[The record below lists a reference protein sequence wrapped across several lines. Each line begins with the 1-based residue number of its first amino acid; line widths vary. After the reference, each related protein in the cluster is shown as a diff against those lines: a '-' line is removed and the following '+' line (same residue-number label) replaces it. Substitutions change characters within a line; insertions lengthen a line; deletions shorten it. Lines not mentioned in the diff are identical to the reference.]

1 MLRPIYKL
9 MKKTEKF
16 VWTQEHQQC
25 FTEIKKRLSEYPVL
39 HLPTTTGRFV
49 LYSDT
54 SRRHASSSM
63 WQMQNGQP
71 KLIGYSSKTLPKAC
85 LNYSVTE
92 LEMFG
97 LSINLH
103 QWNHLIAKIDF
114 DCATDHLA
122 AVQIMHGKD
131 EPKGRIGRILEK
143 ILDYT
148 FRLYYVKG
156 KDLILAN
163 YFSHVPADC
172 HQANEVIPISF
183 VNLCR
188 PDDLTVWHDDEAMST
203 GCWGDSS
210 KGPLCGQRSRPTC
223 ETQTSETSFTPFT
236 FHHF

>member
-1 MLRPIYKL
+1 M
-9 MKKTEKF
+9 
-16 VWTQEHQQC
+16 
-25 FTEIKKRLSEYPVL
+25 L
-39 HLPTTTGRFV
+39 HLPTTIGRFV

-54 SRRHASSSM
+54 SRRHAGSSM

-156 KDLILAN
+156 KDLILAD
-163 YFSHVPADC
+163 YFSRVPADRR
-172 HQANEVIPISF
+172 QADEVIPISF
-183 VNLCR
+183 INLCR
-188 PDDLTVWHDDEAMST
+188 ADYLTMFGMT
-203 GCWGDSS
+203 T
-210 KGPLCGQRSRPTC
+210 R
-223 ETQTSETSFTPFT
+223 
-236 FHHF
+236 

>member
-1 MLRPIYKL
+1 
-9 MKKTEKF
+9 
-16 VWTQEHQQC
+16 
-25 FTEIKKRLSEYPVL
+25 
-39 HLPTTTGRFV
+39 
-49 LYSDT
+49 
-54 SRRHASSSM
+54 M

-122 AVQIMHGKD
+122 AVQIMHGKG
-131 EPKGRIGRILEK
+131 EPKGRIGRILDK
-143 ILDYT
+143 IFEYT

-156 KDLILAN
+156 KDLILAD
-163 YFSHVPADC
+163 YFSRVPADRC
-172 HQANEVIPISF
+172 KVDEVIPISF

-188 PDDLTVWHDDEAMST
+188 CDDMTMFGMT
-203 GCWGDSS
+203 TR
-210 KGPLCGQRSRPTC
+210 Q
-223 ETQTSETSFTPFT
+223 
-236 FHHF
+236 

>member
-1 MLRPIYKL
+1 
-9 MKKTEKF
+9 
-16 VWTQEHQQC
+16 
-25 FTEIKKRLSEYPVL
+25 
-39 HLPTTTGRFV
+39 
-49 LYSDT
+49 
-54 SRRHASSSM
+54 M

-71 KLIGYSSKTLPKAC
+71 KLIGYSNKTLPKAC

-122 AVQIMHGKD
+122 AVQIMHSKD
-131 EPKGRIGRILEK
+131 EPKGHIGRILEK

-156 KDLILAN
+156 KDLILAD
-163 YFSHVPADC
+163 YFSRVPADR

-188 PDDLTVWHDDEAMST
+188 PDDLTMFGMT
-203 GCWGDSS
+203 M
-210 KGPLCGQRSRPTC
+210 RR
-223 ETQTSETSFTPFT
+223 
-236 FHHF
+236 